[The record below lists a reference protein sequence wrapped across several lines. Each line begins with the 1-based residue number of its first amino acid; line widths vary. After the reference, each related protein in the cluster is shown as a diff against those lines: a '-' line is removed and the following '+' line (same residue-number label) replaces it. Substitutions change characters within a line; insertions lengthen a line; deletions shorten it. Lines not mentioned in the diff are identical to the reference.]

1 MKKMKR
7 WIGILLCCA
16 MVLSCLSPVAVFAEE
31 SETKAPVTATFT
43 KGDTRIPWL
52 QAIVNAGMG
61 MTVKFCHYQLMTSL

>member
-31 SETKAPVTATFT
+31 SETKEPVTATIT
-43 KGDTRIPWL
+43 KGGYTYVYPGCKRL
-52 QAIVNAGMG
+52 
-61 MTVKFCHYQLMTSL
+61 